1 MQQPQGS
8 HQDICKISIIQLEI
22 NDIFIAG
29 YLHIHLG
36 YLHIHI
42 GYLHIN
48 PGYLHIHL
56 GYLHIHI
63 GYFDKIQLFFQIW
76 SSIKDFRR
84 SEIFTNIEVSVP

>member
-22 NDIFIAG
+22 NDIFIA
-29 YLHIHLG
+29 
-36 YLHIHI
+36 
-42 GYLHIN
+42 
-48 PGYLHIHL
+48 GYLHIHL